1 MSKIGHNQTQLGMQC
16 NLSKSHKTMLAISN
30 FKSLK
35 RLLLLFS
42 AALASAGFAQN
53 NYVAFELNRENNW
66 DQLITEDVNG
76 DGAKDIIFAHFDPN
90 IGRELRIHHQ
100 QSDGNFTSNPQ
111 RIEIKTEIIA
121 VGFADLRTDP
131 GKELILLANSGVFSL
146 STAIEGYAGNLKQLF
161 QWDLIAAIPDLAQ
174 VQFMQNIQDINGDG
188 HIDLLLP
195 GETSYGLFLGTGNEE
210 FELAADLQTT
220 NDNLTAVQRNY
231 QESALNAS
239 IGINPDKGVVVE
251 LNTSTTTPF
260 SGFIELWEPKSTES
274 RALLRTENWMPTAV
288 VSELNGD
295 NLQDIIYLNIDDEGL
310 GQLNIHY
317 QNDDQGYTSQPDW
330 QASMETRGDMRL
342 VDIDKDGRLDLL
354 RLTGDG
360 SDWDA
365 RFFLNQNGE
374 FNLQQPNQIMR
385 FSGYDV
391 RLNFIQ
397 LSLAS
402 KPVLN
407 VSFYTIPVVDAIR
420 NASIKR
426 TQLLYSAEDAETGQV
441 FARRPS
447 SSLEESFSAT
457 NVRGLSE
464 QMSLRFDVD
473 GDGASDAMY
482 ITENGTLAAK
492 KINAQ
497 LQIAE
502 QPFWE
507 YVSPRTV
514 FEFEVTS
521 LNQDGIP
528 DLVLRHGTT
537 TTLLVATP

>member
-1 MSKIGHNQTQLGMQC
+1 
-16 NLSKSHKTMLAISN
+16 MLAISN

-42 AALASAGFAQN
+42 AVLAPAGFTQN

-90 IGRELRIHHQ
+90 IGRELHIHHQ

-210 FELAADLQTT
+210 FELAANLQTT

-330 QASMETRGDMRL
+330 KASMETRGDMRL

-391 RLNFIQ
+391 RLNFVQ

-497 LQIAE
+497 LQIAD

-528 DLVLRHGTT
+528 DLVLQHGTT

>member
-188 HIDLLLP
+188 HVDLLLP

-260 SGFIELWEPKSTES
+260 SFFFELWEPKSTES

>member
-30 FKSLK
+30 FRSLK

-188 HIDLLLP
+188 HVDLLLP

>member
-42 AALASAGFAQN
+42 AALAPAGFTQN

-188 HIDLLLP
+188 HVDLLLP

>member
-30 FKSLK
+30 FRSLK

-188 HIDLLLP
+188 HVDLLLP

-260 SGFIELWEPKSTES
+260 YGFIELWEPKSTES

>member
-1 MSKIGHNQTQLGMQC
+1 MH
-16 NLSKSHKTMLAISN
+16 
-30 FKSLK
+30 
-35 RLLLLFS
+35 
-42 AALASAGFAQN
+42 
-53 NYVAFELNRENNW
+53 
-66 DQLITEDVNG
+66 
-76 DGAKDIIFAHFDPN
+76 
-90 IGRELRIHHQ
+90 IHHQ

-210 FELAADLQTT
+210 FELAANLQTT

-330 QASMETRGDMRL
+330 KASMETRGDMR
-342 VDIDKDGRLDLL
+342 
-354 RLTGDG
+354 
-360 SDWDA
+360 
-365 RFFLNQNGE
+365 
-374 FNLQQPNQIMR
+374 
-385 FSGYDV
+385 
-391 RLNFIQ
+391 
-397 LSLAS
+397 
-402 KPVLN
+402 
-407 VSFYTIPVVDAIR
+407 
-420 NASIKR
+420 
-426 TQLLYSAEDAETGQV
+426 
-441 FARRPS
+441 
-447 SSLEESFSAT
+447 
-457 NVRGLSE
+457 
-464 QMSLRFDVD
+464 
-473 GDGASDAMY
+473 
-482 ITENGTLAAK
+482 
-492 KINAQ
+492 
-497 LQIAE
+497 
-502 QPFWE
+502 
-507 YVSPRTV
+507 
-514 FEFEVTS
+514 
-521 LNQDGIP
+521 
-528 DLVLRHGTT
+528 
-537 TTLLVATP
+537 

>member
-1 MSKIGHNQTQLGMQC
+1 
-16 NLSKSHKTMLAISN
+16 
-30 FKSLK
+30 
-35 RLLLLFS
+35 
-42 AALASAGFAQN
+42 
-53 NYVAFELNRENNW
+53 
-66 DQLITEDVNG
+66 
-76 DGAKDIIFAHFDPN
+76 
-90 IGRELRIHHQ
+90 
-100 QSDGNFTSNPQ
+100 
-111 RIEIKTEIIA
+111 
-121 VGFADLRTDP
+121 
-131 GKELILLANSGVFSL
+131 
-146 STAIEGYAGNLKQLF
+146 
-161 QWDLIAAIPDLAQ
+161 
-174 VQFMQNIQDINGDG
+174 
-188 HIDLLLP
+188 
-195 GETSYGLFLGTGNEE
+195 
-210 FELAADLQTT
+210 
-220 NDNLTAVQRNY
+220 VQRNY
-231 QESALNAS
+231 QESALSAS

-295 NLQDIIYLNIDDEGL
+295 NLQDIIYLNVDDEGL

-354 RLTGDG
+354 RVTGDG

-385 FSGYDV
+385 FSGFDV

-497 LQIAE
+497 LQIAD

>member
-188 HIDLLLP
+188 HVDLLLP

>member
-90 IGRELRIHHQ
+90 NGRELRIHHQ

-188 HIDLLLP
+188 HVDLLLP

>member
-42 AALASAGFAQN
+42 AVLAPAGFTQN

-90 IGRELRIHHQ
+90 IGRELHIHHQ

-195 GETSYGLFLGTGNEE
+195 GETSYGLFLGKGSEE

-497 LQIAE
+497 LQIAD

-528 DLVLRHGTT
+528 DLVLQHGTT